1 MQNNQKSNLLY
12 WLCKPN
18 SLNFAKYR
26 ILYASKFRINFR
38 FQLVVDITLIVIGLI
53 TKMGTDE
60 SSILFLAFGIAL
72 ITKSI
77 YSVVELTKV
86 QVQFEKIKLI
96 GYSNENKN
104 MLFQ

>member
-1 MQNNQKSNLLY
+1 
-12 WLCKPN
+12 
-18 SLNFAKYR
+18 
-26 ILYASKFRINFR
+26 
-38 FQLVVDITLIVIGLI
+38 
-53 TKMGTDE
+53 MGTDE

-77 YSVVELTKV
+77 YSVVELTNV